1 MKRSI
6 WLIPAFMLVLA
17 VGFFMGRGGQ
27 GSAVTGESSVAT
39 EWTCSMH
46 PQIRA
51 PEFGAC
57 PICGMDL
64 IEAVG
69 ASASTTFQGM
79 KLSEHARAL
88 ARVETQ
94 RVQRRAVE
102 RELRLFGTLSVPETA
117 QRTVTAR
124 VEGRIEKV
132 HVDQDGAEVRTGM
145 ALVDFYSPGLYAAQ
159 QEFLDARRRGGHLVE
174 AARERLIA
182 WGLSEEQ
189 VDELAESG
197 VAHDV
202 VTLRAPQGG
211 VVLRRDVVE
220 GTWVKVGANLYEI
233 APLDPLWLKLEIYES
248 QLAGVQEGNRLSFQL
263 QAFPGE
269 EFSGEID
276 FMSRVVDAQTH
287 SVFARVVVPNPDRR
301 LRPGMFVRA
310 ELHVPVEGEDLPL
323 VIPVSA
329 PLITG
334 ERAVVYVE
342 NPARAGEYTARVIEL
357 GLRAGDFYV
366 VRSGLSEGEIVV
378 SRGAFRIDSS
388 LQIEGGPSMMDAPA
402 PAHTHEGGSR

>member
-1 MKRSI
+1 MKRNI

-17 VGFFMGRGGQ
+17 VGFFMGRAGEDH
-27 GSAVTGESSVAT
+27 AVTDESSLAT

-51 PEFGAC
+51 PEFGSC

-69 ASASTTFQGM
+69 ASASTVHQGM
-79 KLSEHARAL
+79 QLSEHERAL
-88 ARVETQ
+88 ARVQTQ
-94 RVQRRAVE
+94 KVQRRAVE

-124 VEGRIEKV
+124 IEGRIEKV
-132 HVDQDGAEVRTGM
+132 HVDQDGAEVRAGM

-159 QEFLDARRRGGHLVE
+159 QEFLDARRRGGHLAD

-182 WGLSEEQ
+182 WGLSEDQ
-189 VDELAESG
+189 VDQLAESG
-197 VAHDV
+197 IARDV

-220 GTWVKVGANLYEI
+220 GTWVKVGASLYEI

-248 QLAGVQEGNRLSFQL
+248 QLAGVREGNRLSFQL

-276 FMSRVVDAQTH
+276 FMSRVVDTQTH
-287 SVFARVVVPNPDRR
+287 AVFARVVVPNPDRR

-342 NPARAGEYTARVIEL
+342 KPGHAGEYTARVIEL
-357 GLRAGDFYV
+357 GLRAGDYYV

-402 PAHTHEGGSR
+402 QAHRHEGGS

>member
-17 VGFFMGRGGQ
+17 AGFFMGRGGQ
-27 GSAVTGESSVAT
+27 GQSVPADSAFAT

-46 PQIRA
+46 PQIRSQE
-51 PEFGAC
+51 PGSC
-57 PICGMDL
+57 PLCGMDL
-64 IEAVG
+64 IEVADSEV
-69 ASASTTFQGM
+69 STTHQGM
-79 KLSEHARAL
+79 ELSEHERAL
-88 ARVETQ
+88 ARVQTQ
-94 RVQRRAVE
+94 PAQRRAVE

-159 QEFLDARRRGGHLVE
+159 QEYLDARRRGGHLVE

-189 VDELAESG
+189 VDELTRSG

-220 GTWVKVGANLYEI
+220 GTWVGVGANLYEI

-269 EFSGEID
+269 KFSGEID
-276 FMSRVVDAQTH
+276 FLSRVIDAQTH

-301 LRPGMFVRA
+301 LRPGMFGRA
-310 ELHVPVEGEDLPL
+310 ELQIPVGGVELPL

-342 NPARAGEYTARVIEL
+342 NPVHAGEYSARVIEL
-357 GLRAGDFYV
+357 GLRAGDYYV
-366 VRSGLSEGEIVV
+366 VRSGLSEGELVV
-378 SRGAFRIDSS
+378 TRGAFRIDSS

-402 PAHTHEGGSR
+402 QAHTDEGGSR